1 VSATAAAG
9 RSISVLIVED
19 HLAVR
24 KGLELLLCGHGHQIV
39 GATDD
44 PERAMDIIELRRPDV
59 ALVDIDLGA
68 TSGTTLA
75 QRVLR
80 LRNGIGVL
88 LYSGRQEPELLA
100 DALACGAHG
109 FALKAGPPG
118 ELLDAIAAVA
128 DGDSWLD
135 PRLPRLLRPHTDPYP
150 ARRLSTREHEVLLL
164 LADGMTGQ
172 SVAEQLFLS
181 PETVRTH
188 VRNAMR
194 KLGAHTRSQA
204 IAMLLRDP
212 QRAASAAA
220 QAPFGVAAAGPADE
234 RWLAS

>member
-1 VSATAAAG
+1 VSSAGG
-9 RSISVLIVED
+9 RSISVLLVEG
-19 HLAVR
+19 HLAIR
-24 KGLELLLCGHGHQIV
+24 KGLELLLCGHGHQVV
-39 GATDD
+39 GATND
-44 PERAMDIIELRRPDV
+44 PERAMDLIEQRRPDV
-59 ALVDIDLGA
+59 ALVDVDLGA

-75 QRVLR
+75 QRMLG

-135 PRLPRLLRPHTDPYP
+135 PRLPRLLRPDADPHP
-150 ARRLSTREHEVLLL
+150 RSRLSRREREVLLL
-164 LADGMTGQ
+164 LADGMT
-172 SVAEQLFLS
+172 SRTAADELFLS
-181 PETVRTH
+181 PETIRTH

-204 IAMLLRDP
+204 IAMLVRDAHLP
-212 QRAASAAA
+212 PDAAA
-220 QAPFGVAAAGPADE
+220 PPPSTSRRTTGE
-234 RWLAS
+234 RWVAS